1 MRISTRAKS
10 LEAQDQ
16 LLAAREEW
24 LRALPLLPANS
35 TQAEWIRGQVYKLE
49 LAAKVAPPPQEKH
62 SWARK
67 LGPLAPIAILLAK
80 SKTLLL
86 AIFKLKFLFS
96 LFAFMGVYWA
106 LFGPA
111 FGVGFVVLILV
122 HEMGHYIDIRRRGL
136 PADMP
141 VFLPGLGAYVR
152 WQAIGVTRQTRA
164 AVSMAGPL
172 AGFLGAAVC
181 ATLWYRT
188 GNGLWAAL
196 ARSTAGLNILN
207 LIPVWV
213 LDGGQAAAALSKTE
227 RFVLLAACLLL
238 WLFIGEGMF
247 FLVAA
252 GVDGI
257 GADVVV
263 GVVMHVVGAADSVT
277 RLHVE
282 TDAVALF
289 EHHRCRPNFHLH
301 LDDLAGL
308 KIKAP
313 FMAMVRAIRQ
323 RKLPVELAMGHTQP
337 ALRNRNRAALLSRFQ
352 HVAPVRGD
360 VTDREKQIHVLA
372 RTRHPQHRPLSLWG
386 RHRRAAFAAGV
397 QWPLTIGRLA

>member
-1 MRISTRAKS
+1 MVSTADAEQLGTCHNCGASLALGALPCESCHALVQSEELLRISTPAKA
-10 LEAQDQ
+10 LEQQDQ
-16 LLAAREEW
+16 LLPAREEW
-24 LRALPLLPANS
+24 LRALPLLPSNS

-49 LAAKVAPPPQEKH
+49 LAARVSPPPEEKN

-86 AIFKLKFLFS
+86 AIFKLRFLFS

-164 AVSMAGPL
+164 AVSLAGPL

-181 ATLWYRT
+181 AALWYRT
-188 GNGLWAAL
+188 ANGLWAAL

-213 LDGGQAAAALSKTE
+213 LDGGQAATALSKAE
-227 RFVLLAACLLL
+227 RFALLAVCLLL
-238 WLFIGEGMF
+238 WLFVGAGLF

-252 GVDGI
+252 GVTYRLFTKDLPPQPSPAI
-257 GADVVV
+257 ATYFV
-263 GVVMHVVGAADSVT
+263 GV
-277 RLHVE
+277 L
-282 TDAVALF
+282 VAL
-289 EHHRCRPNFHLH
+289 
-301 LDDLAGL
+301 
-308 KIKAP
+308 
-313 FMAMVRAIRQ
+313 
-323 RKLPVELAMGHTQP
+323 
-337 ALRNRNRAALLSRFQ
+337 AAL
-352 HVAPVRGD
+352 
-360 VTDREKQIHVLA
+360 IHMLPGSGLVP
-372 RTRHPQHRPLSLWG
+372 R
-386 RHRRAAFAAGV
+386 
-397 QWPLTIGRLA
+397 